1 MTRILA
7 VADQVEEGLDRRRL
21 LEIAPDLVLSAGDL
35 PYGYLDYVVSTL
47 NVPLL
52 YVPGNHD
59 PDLRPPV
66 PTLNGDEA
74 WNLETRGPPGC
85 DDVDGRVFDA
95 AGLRVAGLGGSIR
108 YNRGPNQYTQREMRR
123 RAFWLELRARL
134 RALRDGRRLDI
145 LLTHSPPLGVGDG
158 PDPAH
163 QGFAAFHG
171 LVQHLQPRFLVH
183 GHLHP
188 YQRPVKDHELGST
201 MVINAVGYRI
211 LETDQPASG

>member
-21 LEIAPDLVLSAGDL
+21 LEIAPDLVLSPGDL
-35 PYGYLDYVVSTL
+35 PHGYLDFLVSTL

-59 PDLRPPV
+59 PDLQPGL
-66 PTLNGDEA
+66 PTLDTQA
-74 WNLETRGPPGC
+74 WDLSTLGPAGC
-85 DDVDGRVFDA
+85 DNADGRVLDA

-108 YNRGPNQYTQREMRR
+108 YNRGPNQYTQREMWW
-123 RAFWLELRARL
+123 RALRLELRVRL
-134 RALRDGRRLDI
+134 RALRGGRRLDI
-145 LLTHSPPLGVGDG
+145 LLAHSPPLGVGDG

-171 LVQHLQPRFLVH
+171 LVGRLRPRLLVH

-188 YQRPVKDHELGST
+188 YQRPVTDRELGST
-201 MVINAVGYRI
+201 KVINAVGYRI
-211 LETDQPASG
+211 LETAGAGFG